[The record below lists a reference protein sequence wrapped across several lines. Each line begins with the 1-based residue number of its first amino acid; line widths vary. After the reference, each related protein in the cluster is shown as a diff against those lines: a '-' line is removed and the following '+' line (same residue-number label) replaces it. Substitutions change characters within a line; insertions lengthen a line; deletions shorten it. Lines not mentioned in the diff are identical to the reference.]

1 MYGSAA
7 ILAEFEAHSIIE
19 LLAHCLRARAKE
31 GIGGYS
37 AATFNL
43 KGVLFAIKCIL
54 SDPMNRRLFAAT
66 GNASR
71 LNALLIKAVSNYS
84 QYDVSNILDAQAA
97 EHAILSIYHMTLH
110 GLDEKELGFSS
121 SLANGVFLPSTYG
134 DLEGKT
140 MLIMILRSYLTNR
153 DKATLKGIYATDQIL
168 YRLSYLRFEGCV
180 EDLVCISRAIVLC
193 LIVNCVQVLLIV
205 YPFPYRP
212 IKESN
217 HQPKQTLI
225 WMRRFLVTSR
235 VLKII

>member
-31 GIGGYS
+31 GNGGYS

-66 GNASR
+66 GNACR

-180 EDLVCISRAIVLC
+180 EDLVCISRAIVKHM
-193 LIVNCVQVLLIV
+193 NCVQVLLIV